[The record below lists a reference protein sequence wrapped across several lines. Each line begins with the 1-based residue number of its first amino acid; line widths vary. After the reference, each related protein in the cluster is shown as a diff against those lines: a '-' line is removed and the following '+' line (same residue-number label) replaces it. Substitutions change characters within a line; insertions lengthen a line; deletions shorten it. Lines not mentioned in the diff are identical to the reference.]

1 MKTQFSNSK
10 KRMIIFSC
18 MLLQA
23 IPFGIAQNIPPLF
36 IEHLVKNYHFSVQS
50 IGYIFTIG
58 ALAASLV
65 APISGKFYSKY
76 SVKLIMLGG
85 LICSSFGVMLN
96 SVASNLSMF
105 LLASAIT
112 QIGTVTF
119 SGLGVPYL
127 IGSWFSDK
135 EKATALGIAF
145 SGGSIGNFFLQPL
158 VVKLLNTY
166 DLHLVYFICAL
177 TSLVVG
183 VLMTLLFIK
192 KNPNMSGEQSK
203 SDNEDQVSECGIGYK
218 KTIKYTPFW
227 LLSGSYFIVGL
238 AIAALSSQYAN
249 YFSFIKVPASIIG
262 VIGSTFAICCLLGNL
277 LGGVLFSK
285 IGVFKTMFTASILQ
299 TISIL
304 SLIIS
309 VFNNKLAIPCAF
321 LWAVLYGLNVYSYMS
336 APAIMVQNLFGM
348 KDSSQIL
355 GIFSIFFA
363 VGFALGN
370 IIFGYFVD
378 TFGFTTAWFSVLLY
392 TVIGFLG
399 LLILIQKIIKN
410 NFSKLSVT
418 EMEDM

>member
-76 SVKLIMLGG
+76 SVKLIMLVG

-112 QIGTVTF
+112 Q
-119 SGLGVPYL
+119 
-127 IGSWFSDK
+127 
-135 EKATALGIAF
+135 KATALGIAF

-183 VLMTLLFIK
+183 VLITLLFIK

>member
-1 MKTQFSNSK
+1 MKSQFSDSK

-36 IEHLVKNYHFSVQS
+36 IEHLVSNYYFSVQS

-65 APISGKFYSKY
+65 APLSGKLYSKFP
-76 SVKLIMLGG
+76 VKLIMLGG
-85 LICSSFGVMLN
+85 LICSSCGVMLN
-96 SVASNLSMF
+96 AIASNLNMF

-166 DLHLVYFICAL
+166 DLHFVYFICGL
-177 TSLVVG
+177 ISLIVG
-183 VLMTLLFIK
+183 VSVTLLFIR
-192 KNPNMSGEQSK
+192 KNSK
-203 SDNEDQVSECGIGYK
+203 VSDNQEENDENQMNECVIGYK
-218 KTIKYTPFW
+218 KTISYTPFW
-227 LLSGSYFIVGL
+227 FLSISYFVVGL
-238 AIAALSSQYAN
+238 AIAALSNQYAN
-249 YFSFIKVPASIIG
+249 YFSVLEIPASIIG
-262 VIGSTFAICCLLGNL
+262 IIGSTFAVCCLLGNL
-277 LGGVLFSK
+277 LGGILFSK

-299 TISIL
+299 ITAIL
-304 SLIIS
+304 SLLLAI
-309 VFNNKLAIPCAF
+309 FNNSLAIPCAF
-321 LWAVLYGLNVYSYMS
+321 LWAILYGLNVYSYMS

-363 VGFALGN
+363 AGFAIGN

-378 TFGFTTAWFSVLLY
+378 TLGFAAAWISVLLY

-399 LLILIQKIIKN
+399 LLTLIQKITKN
-410 NFSKLSVT
+410 NFAKVSMK
-418 EMEDM
+418 ERKDM

>member
-1 MKTQFSNSK
+1 
-10 KRMIIFSC
+10 
-18 MLLQA
+18 
-23 IPFGIAQNIPPLF
+23 
-36 IEHLVKNYHFSVQS
+36 
-50 IGYIFTIG
+50 
-58 ALAASLV
+58 
-65 APISGKFYSKY
+65 
-76 SVKLIMLGG
+76 
-85 LICSSFGVMLN
+85 
-96 SVASNLSMF
+96 
-105 LLASAIT
+105 
-112 QIGTVTF
+112 
-119 SGLGVPYL
+119 
-127 IGSWFSDK
+127 
-135 EKATALGIAF
+135 
-145 SGGSIGNFFLQPL
+145 
-158 VVKLLNTY
+158 
-166 DLHLVYFICAL
+166 
-177 TSLVVG
+177 
-183 VLMTLLFIK
+183 
-192 KNPNMSGEQSK
+192 
-203 SDNEDQVSECGIGYK
+203 
-218 KTIKYTPFW
+218 
-227 LLSGSYFIVGL
+227 
-238 AIAALSSQYAN
+238 
-249 YFSFIKVPASIIG
+249 
-262 VIGSTFAICCLLGNL
+262 
-277 LGGVLFSK
+277 
-285 IGVFKTMFTASILQ
+285 MFTASILQ

>member
-1 MKTQFSNSK
+1 MKSQFSDSK

-36 IEHLVKNYHFSVQS
+36 IEHLVSNYYFSVQS

-65 APISGKFYSKY
+65 APLSGKLYSKFP
-76 SVKLIMLGG
+76 VKLIMLGG
-85 LICSSFGVMLN
+85 LICSSCGVMLN
-96 SVASNLSMF
+96 AIASNLNMF

-166 DLHLVYFICAL
+166 DLHFVYFICGL
-177 TSLVVG
+177 ISLIVG
-183 VLMTLLFIK
+183 VSVTLLFIR
-192 KNPNMSGEQSK
+192 KNSK
-203 SDNEDQVSECGIGYK
+203 VSDNQEENDENQMNECGIGYK
-218 KTIKYTPFW
+218 KTISYSPFW
-227 LLSGSYFIVGL
+227 FLSISYFVVGL
-238 AIAALSSQYAN
+238 AIAALSNQYAN
-249 YFSFIKVPASIIG
+249 YFSVLEIPASIIG
-262 VIGSTFAICCLLGNL
+262 IIGSTFAVCCLLGNL
-277 LGGVLFSK
+277 LGGILFSK

-299 TISIL
+299 ITAIL
-304 SLIIS
+304 SLLLAI
-309 VFNNKLAIPCAF
+309 FNNSLAIPCAF
-321 LWAVLYGLNVYSYMS
+321 LWAILYGLNVYSYMS

-363 VGFALGN
+363 AGFAIGN

-378 TFGFTTAWFSVLLY
+378 TLGFAAAWISVLLY

-399 LLILIQKIIKN
+399 LLTLIQKITKN
-410 NFSKLSVT
+410 NFAKVSMK
-418 EMEDM
+418 ERKDM